1 MDLVILEW
9 PVLQRVCVGLFGL
22 LLLVSG
28 TRLYRYSI
36 IAPGAVIG
44 AYIGV
49 LLTVAQSD
57 SIQLLGVGFC
67 SVVGVVTMLL
77 VEKLAIAILCALFGG
92 AMVQYALP
100 FYFDVPTE
108 WYWIIVG
115 SVVGG
120 IFFTPLFPRLI
131 PVWMSMFGAVC
142 INWSM
147 HQPKNLQWFV
157 GLTVLGTL
165 MQLFFGAKVR
175 DFEDD

>member
-67 SVVGVVTMLL
+67 SVVGVVIMLL